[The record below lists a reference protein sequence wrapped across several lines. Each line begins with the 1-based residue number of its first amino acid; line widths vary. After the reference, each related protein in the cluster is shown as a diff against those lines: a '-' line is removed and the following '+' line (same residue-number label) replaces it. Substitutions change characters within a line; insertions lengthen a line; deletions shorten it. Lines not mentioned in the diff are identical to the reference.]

1 MSRGAQPYSEFASLS
16 EVAERIKNGYTMSC
30 PEGCRP
36 ELHAEVMLPCWRPQE
51 SKRPGF
57 AALCHTLESLGAT
70 PLEVERARR
79 PSAQQATTAVYHA
92 NEHTP
97 DSSWQADIRDYTMR
111 GPTVYHINSVF
122 CPEVIAAVQPPWK
135 SKGRTLHAPES
146 ATIADAV
153 DSFGYQVTSAV
164 VCPRD
169 GEQGCAYVDTLT
181 SRDDVGRAVAL
192 LSCELPSH
200 RSFLCLDDDV
210 PLMV

>member
-1 MSRGAQPYSEFASLS
+1 MHGRPLPQSITPTSTH
-16 EVAERIKNGYTMSC
+16 RI
-30 PEGCRP
+30 
-36 ELHAEVMLPCWRPQE
+36 H
-51 SKRPGF
+51 
-57 AALCHTLESLGAT
+57 LGR
-70 PLEVERARR
+70 LISV
-79 PSAQQATTAVYHA
+79 TTQC
-92 NEHTP
+92 E
-97 DSSWQADIRDYTMR
+97 
-111 GPTVYHINSVF
+111 VYHINSVF

-200 RSFLCLDDDV
+200 WSFLCLDDDV